1 MNEDEDRRQRDNSI
15 HFFGKVTASIS
26 HEMKNVMAII
36 NENAGLM
43 EDLAIMAEKGRPLEV
58 KRVKTLA
65 GKIRV
70 QVQRGDGI
78 VRNMNRFAHSIDM
91 PVDLVDLCEL
101 LELMVILA
109 QRAAAM
115 KGITL
120 EAKAASD
127 KIMITTRPF
136 ILENLIWFCL
146 RSIMDSDPSP
156 RTIIVVPESVLKKG
170 AQIRF
175 SGFSGHFLSKD
186 NTFFK
191 QAKEQFL
198 ESLEGDLIIDSVARE
213 IVIVLPGN
221 ISARK

>member
-36 NENAGLM
+36 NENAGLI
-43 EDLAIMAEKGRPLEV
+43 EDLALMAEKGRPLDV

-78 VRNMNRFAHSIDM
+78 VRNMNRFAHSIDI
-91 PVDLVDLCEL
+91 PVDRVDLCEL
-101 LELMVILA
+101 LELMVMLA
-109 QRAAAM
+109 QHAATM
-115 KGITL
+115 KSISL
-120 EAKAASD
+120 EAKAAPD
-127 KIMITTRPF
+127 KIIINTRPF

-146 RSIMDSDPSP
+146 MSIMGSDPSP

-170 AQIRF
+170 VQVRF
-175 SGFSGHFLSKD
+175 TGFYGHPLSKD
-186 NTFFK
+186 NTFLK

-198 ESLEGDLIIDSVARE
+198 KYLEGDLIIDSASDE

-221 ISARK
+221 ISAGS